1 MCTSLP
7 SDEVDR
13 PSQATDPVCGMSV
26 TVETA
31 KHRCVHEADTYYF
44 CNPRC
49 LEKFEADPMRYL
61 DPASFQEEPVDPT
74 ALYIC
79 PMDPEIEQIGPGT
92 CPICG
97 MALEPAMPNQ
107 NQGPNPE
114 LVDFTRR
121 FWIGACF
128 TIPLFVLEMGQHF
141 FGLTFGL
148 PPLVRAAAQLVLAT
162 PVVLWAGLPF
172 FVRGW
177 QSLKSGNMN
186 MFTLIAIG
194 TGVAFAYSTVALLF
208 PGLFPMAFRT
218 TSGDVPLYFE
228 ASAVIIELVLMGQ
241 LLELR
246 AREATGQAVRSLMDL
261 SPPTAM
267 RVEASGEEIEV
278 PLGDVLVGD
287 ILRVRPGEKVPVD
300 GVITQGGSAI
310 DEAMITGEPF
320 PVEKHQDDKVVGGTL
335 NGTGSFLMSASY
347 VGSQTLLSRIVS
359 QVANAQRSRA
369 PIQSLADKVANIFVP
384 AVLLSALIAFVTWS
398 LVGPAPAMANGLM
411 AAVSVLIIACPC
423 ALGLATPM
431 SIMVA
436 TGRAAQA
443 GILVRDAETFER
455 LARVTIL
462 AVDKTGT
469 LTQGHPR
476 LVDIKTFG
484 PEILVDQERDALL
497 LQVASLEAA
506 SEHPLAEA
514 IVRAA
519 KEKGL
524 ALKPVSNFQAILGAG
539 VEGIVDGVDVRIGN
553 LNFLR
558 QSGVHLE
565 EDRGHAGLS
574 QGVGGQSTCLW
585 VACGTKLKGQLILE
599 DEIRPDAMETIQ
611 HFRKK
616 GLSVVLLTG
625 DAEGPAAYVAE
636 KLGLDGWHAG
646 LKPEDKMALIVQ
658 MQKDGE
664 RVAMLGDGINDAPA
678 LAAADVGVAMGSG
691 TDIAME
697 TAGVTLMRSGIA
709 PLADAVSLAQATLGN
724 IRQNLF
730 FAFIYNGLGVPI
742 AAGVLYPLVG
752 IVLNPMFAALAM
764 SLSSISVILNAL
776 RLRHK
781 RLVGR

>member
-1 MCTSLP
+1 MCISP
-7 SDEVDR
+7 NSDDMDQR
-13 PSQATDPVCGMSV
+13 PQATDPVCGMSV

-31 KHRCVHEADTYYF
+31 KHSCEHEADTYYF
-44 CNPRC
+44 CSSGC
-49 LEKFEADPMRYL
+49 LGKFEENPMRYL
-61 DPASFQEEPVDPT
+61 DPDSYEEEPVDPT

-79 PMDPEIEQIGPGT
+79 PMDPEVEQIGPGT

-97 MALEPAMPNQ
+97 MALEPAMPSHD
-107 NQGPNPE
+107 QGPNPE

-128 TIPLFVLEMGQHF
+128 TIPLFVMEMGQHF

-148 PPLVRAAAQLVLAT
+148 SSLARAAAQLGLAT
-162 PVVLWAGLPF
+162 PVVLWAGFPF

-208 PGLFPMAFRT
+208 PDLFPTTFRSA
-218 TSGDVPLYFE
+218 SGDVPLYFE

-261 SPPTAM
+261 SPPTAL
-267 RVEASGEEIEV
+267 RVDAVGEEVEV
-278 PLGDVLVGD
+278 PLGEVLVGD

-300 GVITQGGSAI
+300 GVITQGNSSI

-320 PVEKHQDDKVVGGTL
+320 PVEKSQDDKVVGGTL
-335 NGTGSFLMSASY
+335 NGAGSFLMSASH

-369 PIQSLADKVANIFVP
+369 PIQSLVDKVANIFVP
-384 AVLLSALIAFVTWS
+384 VVLLSALIAFVTWS
-398 LVGPAPAMANGLM
+398 LIGPAPAMSNGLM
-411 AAVSVLIIACPC
+411 AVISVLIIACPC

-455 LARVTIL
+455 LAHVTTL

-469 LTQGHPR
+469 LTQGRPR

-484 PEILVDQERDALL
+484 PDVSSDQERDALL

-519 KEKGL
+519 KEKDFS
-524 ALKPVSNFQAILGAG
+524 LKPVSDFQAIIGSG
-539 VEGIVDGVDVRIGN
+539 VEGVVEGINVRIGN
-553 LNFLR
+553 LDFLR
-558 QSGVHLE
+558 QSGVQVDE
-565 EDRGHAGLS
+565 ATVQAGLANM
-574 QGVGGQSTCLW
+574 GTQSTCLW
-585 VACGTKLKGQLILE
+585 VACGPQLKGQLVLE
-599 DEIRPDAMETIQ
+599 DEIRPEAMETIQ
-611 HFRKK
+611 HFRNK
-616 GLSVVLLTG
+616 GLSVILLTG
-625 DAEGPAAYVAE
+625 DSEGPAAYVAE

-658 MQKDGE
+658 MQQKGE

-697 TAGVTLMRSGIA
+697 TAGVTLMRAGIA

-742 AAGVLYPLVG
+742 AAGVLYPVAG
-752 IVLNPMFAALAM
+752 ILLNPMFAALAM

-776 RLRHK
+776 RLRYK
-781 RLVGR
+781 RLAGQ

>member
-1 MCTSLP
+1 MCISP
-7 SDEVDR
+7 NSDDVEQR
-13 PSQATDPVCGMSV
+13 PQATDPVCGMSV
-26 TVETA
+26 IVETA
-31 KHRCVHEADTYYF
+31 KHSCEHDGEPYYF
-44 CNPRC
+44 CSSGC
-49 LEKFEADPMRYL
+49 LEKFVENPMRYL
-61 DPASFQEEPVDPT
+61 DPDSYEEGPVDPT

-79 PMDPEIEQIGPGT
+79 PMDPEIEQIGPGS

-97 MALEPAMPNQ
+97 MALEPAMPNH

-128 TIPLFVLEMGQHF
+128 TIPLFVMEMGQHF

-148 PPLVRAAAQLVLAT
+148 SPIVRAAAQLGLAT

-208 PGLFPMAFRT
+208 PDLFPMTFRSA
-218 TSGDVPLYFE
+218 SGDVPLYFE

-261 SPPTAM
+261 SPPTAL
-267 RVEASGEEIEV
+267 RVDAVGEEIQV

-300 GVITQGGSAI
+300 GVITQGNSSI

-320 PVEKHQDDKVVGGTL
+320 PVEKSQDDKVVGGTL
-335 NGTGSFLMSASY
+335 NGAGSFLMSASH

-369 PIQSLADKVANIFVP
+369 PIQSLVDKVANIFVP
-384 AVLLSALIAFVTWS
+384 AVLSSALIAFVTWS
-398 LVGPAPAMANGLM
+398 LVGPDPAMANGLM
-411 AAVSVLIIACPC
+411 AAISVLIIACPC

-455 LARVTIL
+455 LAHVTTL

-484 PEILVDQERDALL
+484 PGMASDLDRDALL

-519 KEKGL
+519 KEKKL
-524 ALKPVSNFQAILGAG
+524 TLKPVSDFQAIVGSG
-539 VEGIVDGVDVRIGN
+539 VEGVVEGMHVRIGN
-553 LNFLR
+553 LDFLR
-558 QSGVHLE
+558 QSGVHVAE
-565 EDRGHAGLS
+565 ATVQTGLANM
-574 QGVGGQSTCLW
+574 GIQSTCLW
-585 VACGTKLKGQLILE
+585 VACGTELKGQLVLE
-599 DEIRPDAMETIQ
+599 DEIRPEAMETIQ
-611 HFRKK
+611 HFRNK
-616 GLSVVLLTG
+616 GLSVILLTG
-625 DAEGPAAYVAE
+625 DSEGPAAYVAE

-658 MQKDGE
+658 MQKEGE

-697 TAGVTLMRSGIA
+697 TAGVTLMRAGIA

-742 AAGVLYPLVG
+742 AAGVLYPIAG
-752 IVLNPMFAALAM
+752 ILLNPMFAALAM

-776 RLRHK
+776 RLRYK
-781 RLVGR
+781 RLAGQ

>member
-1 MCTSLP
+1 MCTSSQCDKMDP
-7 SDEVDR
+7 SR
-13 PSQATDPVCGMSV
+13 QAMDPVCGMSV
-26 TVETA
+26 AVETA
-31 KHRCVHEADTYYF
+31 KHTCVYEADTYYF
-44 CNPRC
+44 CNPSC
-49 LEKFEADPMRYL
+49 LEKFQTQPMRYL
-61 DPASFQEEPVDPT
+61 DPDAFPAELEDPT

-97 MALEPAMPNQ
+97 MALEAAVPGLD
-107 NQGPNPE
+107 QGPNPE

-128 TIPLFVLEMGQHF
+128 TLPLFVMEMGQHF

-148 PPLVRAAAQLVLAT
+148 PPLVRAAAQFFLAA
-162 PVVLWAGLPF
+162 PVVLWAGFPF

-177 QSLKSGNMN
+177 QSFKTGNMN
-186 MFTLIAIG
+186 MFSLIAIG
-194 TGVAFAYSTVALLF
+194 TGVAFAYSTVALIF
-208 PGLFPMAFRT
+208 PDIFPAAFHTR
-218 TSGDVPLYFE
+218 SGDVPLYFE

-246 AREATGQAVRSLMDL
+246 AREETGQAVRSLMDL

-267 RVEASGEEIEV
+267 RVEASGREVEV
-278 PLGDVLVGD
+278 PLADVQVGD

-300 GVITQGGSAI
+300 GIITQGVSSL

-320 PVEKHQDDKVVGGTL
+320 PVTKRPDDQVVGGTL
-335 NGTGSFLMSASY
+335 NGAGSFLMSASH
-347 VGSQTLLSRIVS
+347 VGSQTLLARIVG
-359 QVANAQRSRA
+359 QVANAQRSKA
-369 PIQSLADKVANIFVP
+369 PIQSLADKVATFFVP
-384 AVLLSALIAFVTWS
+384 AVLLSAVIAFAIWS
-398 LVGPAPAMANGLM
+398 LLGPAPAMANGLM

-455 LARVTIL
+455 LARVTTL

-476 LVDIKTFG
+476 LGEVRCIGQKT
-484 PEILVDQERDALL
+484 PNALSADEL
-497 LQVASLEAA
+497 LQRVASLEAA

-514 IVRAA
+514 IVRGAT
-519 KEKGL
+519 EKGL
-524 ALKPVSNFQAILGAG
+524 ALKPVSDFHATIGAG
-539 VEGIVDGVDVRIGN
+539 VEGVVEGVKVHIGN
-553 LNFLR
+553 VAF
-558 QSGVHLE
+558 LE
-565 EDRGHAGLS
+565 EAGVSMDADLV
-574 QGVGGQSTCLW
+574 QAHLNDAGAQATCLW
-585 VACGTKLKGQLILE
+585 VALESELAGQLVLE
-599 DEIRPDAMETIQ
+599 DEVRPEAYATIQ
-611 HFRKK
+611 HLKK
-616 GLSVVLLTG
+616 AGLSVILLTG
-625 DAEGPAAYVAE
+625 DTEGPAAYVAE
-636 KLGLDGWHAG
+636 KLALDGWHAN
-646 LKPEDKMALIVQ
+646 LKPEDKLELITQ
-658 MQKDGE
+658 LQGKGE
-664 RVAMLGDGINDAPA
+664 RVVMLGDGINDAPA

-709 PLADAVSLAQATLGN
+709 PLSDAVSLAQATLGN

-742 AAGVLYPLVG
+742 AAGVLYPLAG
-752 IVLNPMFAALAM
+752 ILLNPMVAALAM

-776 RLRHK
+776 RLRYKH
-781 RLVGR
+781 LAGY

>member
-1 MCTSLP
+1 
-7 SDEVDR
+7 
-13 PSQATDPVCGMSV
+13 
-26 TVETA
+26 
-31 KHRCVHEADTYYF
+31 
-44 CNPRC
+44 
-49 LEKFEADPMRYL
+49 
-61 DPASFQEEPVDPT
+61 
-74 ALYIC
+74 
-79 PMDPEIEQIGPGT
+79 EQIGPGT

-97 MALEPAMPNQ
+97 MALEPAMPSGD
-107 NQGPNPE
+107 QGPNPE
-114 LVDFTRR
+114 LIDFTRR

-128 TIPLFVLEMGQHF
+128 TLPLFVLEMGQHF

-148 PPLVRAAAQLVLAT
+148 PPLVRAAAQLLLAA

-194 TGVAFAYSTVALLF
+194 TGVAFAYSTVALLA
-208 PGLFPMAFRT
+208 PDLFPMAFRT
-218 TSGDVPLYFE
+218 ASGDVPLYFE

-246 AREATGQAVRSLMDL
+246 AREETGQAVRSLMDL
-261 SPPTAM
+261 SPPTAL
-267 RVEASGEEIEV
+267 RVNAAGEEVEV
-278 PLGDVLVGD
+278 SLGDVLVGD

-300 GVITQGGSAI
+300 GVITQGNSSV

-320 PVEKHQDDKVVGGTL
+320 PVDKIQDDKVVGGTL
-335 NGTGSFLMSASY
+335 NGAGSFLMSASH

-359 QVANAQRSRA
+359 QVGNAQRSRA

-384 AVLLSALIAFVTWS
+384 AVLLSALIAFGTWA

-455 LARVTIL
+455 LAHVTTL

-469 LTQGHPR
+469 LTQGRPR

-484 PEILVDQERDALL
+484 PEMLVDQEKDTLL

-524 ALKPVSNFQAILGAG
+524 ALKPVSNFQATIGSG
-539 VEGIVDGVDVRIGN
+539 VEGVVGGVNVRIGN
-553 LNFLR
+553 LDFLR
-558 QSGVHLE
+558 QSGVQLDE
-565 EDRGHAGLS
+565 GVVESGLRNT
-574 QGVGGQSTCLW
+574 GAQSTCLW
-585 VACGTKLKGQLILE
+585 VACETDLRGQLLLE
-599 DEIRPDAMETIQ
+599 DELRPEVMETIQ
-611 HFRKK
+611 HFRDK

-636 KLGLDGWHAG
+636 KLELDGWHAS
-646 LKPEDKMALIVQ
+646 LKPEDKMALITQ
-658 MQKDGE
+658 LQKDGE

-742 AAGVLYPLVG
+742 AAGVLYPLAG
-752 IVLNPMFAALAM
+752 ILLNPMFAALAM

-776 RLRHK
+776 RLRYK
-781 RLVGR
+781 RLAG

>member
-1 MCTSLP
+1 
-7 SDEVDR
+7 
-13 PSQATDPVCGMSV
+13 
-26 TVETA
+26 
-31 KHRCVHEADTYYF
+31 
-44 CNPRC
+44 
-49 LEKFEADPMRYL
+49 
-61 DPASFQEEPVDPT
+61 
-74 ALYIC
+74 
-79 PMDPEIEQIGPGT
+79 
-92 CPICG
+92 
-97 MALEPAMPNQ
+97 MA
-107 NQGPNPE
+107 
-114 LVDFTRR
+114 
-121 FWIGACF
+121 
-128 TIPLFVLEMGQHF
+128 
-141 FGLTFGL
+141 
-148 PPLVRAAAQLVLAT
+148 RAAAQLGLAS
-162 PVVLWAGLPF
+162 PVVLWAGFPF

-208 PGLFPMAFRT
+208 PDLFPMTFRSA
-218 TSGDVPLYFE
+218 SGDVPLYFE

-261 SPPTAM
+261 SPPTAL
-267 RVEASGEEIEV
+267 RVDAVGEEIEV
-278 PLGDVLVGD
+278 PLGEVLVGD

-300 GVITQGGSAI
+300 GVITQGNSSI

-320 PVEKHQDDKVVGGTL
+320 PVEKSQDDKVVGGTL
-335 NGTGSFLMSASY
+335 NGAGSFLMSASH
-347 VGSQTLLSRIVS
+347 VGSQTLLSRIVT

-369 PIQSLADKVANIFVP
+369 PIQSLVDKVASIFVP
-384 AVLLSALIAFVTWS
+384 LVLLSALIAFVTWS

-411 AAVSVLIIACPC
+411 AVISVLIIACPC

-455 LARVTIL
+455 LAHVTTL

-484 PEILVDQERDALL
+484 PNMTSDQERDALL

-519 KEKGL
+519 KEKNFT
-524 ALKPVSNFQAILGAG
+524 LKPVSDFQAIVGSG
-539 VEGIVDGVDVRIGN
+539 VEGVVEGVNVRIGN
-553 LNFLR
+553 LDFLR
-558 QSGVHLE
+558 QSGVQVDE
-565 EDRGHAGLS
+565 ATVHAGLADM
-574 QGVGGQSTCLW
+574 GTQSTCLW
-585 VACGTKLKGQLILE
+585 VACGGQLKGQLVLE
-599 DEIRPDAMETIQ
+599 DEIRPEALETIQ
-611 HFRKK
+611 HFKNK
-616 GLSVVLLTG
+616 GLSVILLTG
-625 DAEGPAAYVAE
+625 DSEGPAAYVAE

-658 MQKDGE
+658 MQKAGE

-697 TAGVTLMRSGIA
+697 TAGVTLMRAGIA

-742 AAGVLYPLVG
+742 AAGVLYPLAG
-752 IVLNPMFAALAM
+752 ILLNPMFAALAM

-776 RLRHK
+776 RLRYK
-781 RLVGR
+781 RLAGQ